1 MNLLTTSYSY
11 RMSPK
16 WISSASVAFDVSG
29 LGMVG
34 NQLTLT
40 RVGESFLTSLSF
52 SYNKYLNNF
61 AFGYMLEPRFLS
73 RTRSGAIGGAQIPL
87 AGAAGL
93 E

>member
-1 MNLLTTSYSY
+1 MLTTSYTY

-16 WISSASVAFDVSG
+16 WVSMASASFDIAG

-34 NQLTLT
+34 NQITLT

-61 AFGYMLEPRFLS
+61 SFGYMLEPRFLAM
-73 RTRSGAIGGAQIPL
+73 TRSGNVGSAQVPL
-87 AGAAGL
+87 AGRQRAL